1 MLTSDPD
8 VDTDILIVGAGLAG
22 LHCALRLKK
31 AHPRLRITV
40 AEAYN
45 YTGGR
50 VVTYH
55 PKEARRGI
63 HWENGAGRIHSSHRL
78 VSAAVKRYGLTPIPL
93 AQTAQF
99 RSTSNPGHPQT
110 DTWPSLA
117 ALLVASLELLPPR
130 ILASYTVAEL
140 LDRISGPTKSKAIQG
155 RFAYKAE
162 LSTLRADLA
171 LESLRNE
178 MGDSEGFYVLK
189 EGLSALIAAMVKELK
204 SLGVQILL
212 GHRLTNAVPDR
223 HPLTLSF
230 QIRSAK
236 QIKAEAPAYKQLTCQ
251 TAILALHSD
260 ALRGVSPF
268 ARLPLL
274 QHIKMEP
281 LLRTYGIFPTREG
294 RSWFSDIPKTI
305 TDGPLRFVIPVN
317 PAQGTIMTSYT
328 DSTDSKPWTDLLE
341 AKGDRALEKAIVHD
355 LRSLFPECKIPNP
368 LFFKAHPWSEGCS
381 YWLPGNYDPAT
392 ESEKILQPLPMR
404 FPRLFVCGESY
415 SLKQCWM
422 EGALE
427 HAELLLQR
435 HFGL

>member
-1 MLTSDPD
+1 MWKSDPN
-8 VDTDILIVGAGLAG
+8 VTTDILIVGAGLAG
-22 LHCALRLKK
+22 LHCALRLSH
-31 AHPRLRITV
+31 AYPRLRITI

-55 PKEARRGI
+55 PKGLGRGI

-78 VSAAVKRYGLTPIPL
+78 VSAYVKSYGLTSIPL
-93 AQTAQF
+93 SQITQF
-99 RSTSNPGHPQT
+99 RPRSNPGKPES
-110 DTWPSLA
+110 DSWPSLA
-117 ALLVASLELLPPR
+117 ALLVASLERLPPR
-130 ILASYTVAEL
+130 ILASHTVSEL
-140 LDRISGPTKSKAIQG
+140 LDKVSGLERSKSIQG
-155 RFAYKAE
+155 HFAYRAE

-178 MGDSEGFYVLK
+178 MGDDDGFYVVK
-189 EGLSALIAAMVKELK
+189 EGLSALINRMIDDLK
-204 SLGVQILL
+204 SRGVKLLL
-212 GHRLTNAVPDR
+212 GHRLTNVPVDK
-223 HPLTLSF
+223 HPLELSF
-230 QIRSAK
+230 QIRSPKQAK
-236 QIKAEAPAYKQLTCQ
+236 AQAPAYTHITCQ
-251 TAILALHSD
+251 TAILALHSE

-274 QHIKMEP
+274 THIKMEP

-294 RSWFSDIPKTI
+294 RSWFSEIPKTI

-317 PAQGTIMTSYT
+317 PAKGVLMTSYT
-328 DSTDSKPWTDLLE
+328 DAQDTKPWTDLLT
-341 AKGDRALEKAIVHD
+341 AKGDRALEQAIVHD
-355 LRSLFPECKIPNP
+355 LRILFPERKIPNP

-381 YWLPGNYDPAT
+381 YWLPGNYNPAVA
-392 ESEKILQPLPMR
+392 SEKILQPLPMR